1 MARDVQ
7 ATLQQIIQ
15 EEGGMD
21 AQAASE
27 YIKKLQKR
35 NRFLQDVWS

>member
-1 MARDVQ
+1 MA
-7 ATLQQIIQ
+7 ALLGLIQ
-15 EEGGMD
+15 KEGGMD
-21 AQAASE
+21 PQAASE